1 MLQHLI
7 TWAFQLSILATAFG
21 FGLKAATEDV
31 QDLIR
36 RPALLGRSLLAIF
49 VIVPIVAVA
58 LAHAFDF
65 PHAAE
70 IAMIALAIS
79 PLAALMPVN
88 LIRVGRSFSF
98 PAGLIAIV
106 ALMSVVVVPLLVAL
120 VGRFLGWSSPVSP
133 LRAAGVVAAI
143 VLLPLVAGMVV
154 RALRPVLADRIELP
168 ASLIGT
174 VVLRLATLAL
184 LLTSLHAIWALIVNG
199 TVIAIAVV
207 VVVGFAAGHVLGG
220 PHPNGRTVLA
230 LAGGFRHPAVA
241 LATAG
246 QVRRSRILP
255 LRSCCT
261 CCSATSSACRTRS
274 GDNAA
279 EVRSPMPRRRP
290 LFWMRARRQSTTSGR
305 DARRRTISLPGSSRT
320 RPAARPCRRRPMAAM
335 PPRGIRTGSL
345 LVPLEGRLFRSW

>member
-21 FGLKAATEDV
+21 FGLKATTEDM

-79 PLAALMPVN
+79 PLAALVPVN
-88 LIRVGRSFSF
+88 MIKVSRRFSF
-98 PAGLIAIV
+98 PAGLMAMV
-106 ALMSVVVVPLLVAL
+106 ALLSVVVVPLLVAL
-120 VGRFLGWSSPVSP
+120 VGRFLGWSSLVSP
-133 LRAAGVVAAI
+133 LRAAGMVAAI

-168 ASLIGT
+168 TSLVGT
-174 VVLRLATLAL
+174 IVLRLATLAL

-207 VVVGFAAGHVLGG
+207 VAVGFAAGHVLGG
-220 PHPNGRTVLA
+220 PHTDGRTVLA

-241 LATAG
+241 LAIAAASSEPHFTAAIVLYLLLG
-246 QVRRSRILP
+246 DIVGLPYTIWRQRSRGSLTYAEAAAIILDAREKAVDD
-255 LRSCCT
+255 LRAGRAAPYYLAPSIEPNPSS
-261 CCSATSSACRTRS
+261 SATLPSSANG
-274 GDNAA
+274 GDSAKGDQN
-279 EVRSPMPRRRP
+279 R
-290 LFWMRARRQSTTSGR
+290 
-305 DARRRTISLPGSSRT
+305 
-320 RPAARPCRRRPMAAM
+320 
-335 PPRGIRTGSL
+335 
-345 LVPLEGRLFRSW
+345 

>member
-21 FGLKAATEDV
+21 FGLKATTEDV

-65 PHAAE
+65 PHTAE

-88 LIRVGRSFSF
+88 LIRLGRSFSF
-98 PAGLIAIV
+98 PAGLMATV

-120 VGRFLGWSSPVSP
+120 VGRFLGWSSLVSP

-168 ASLIGT
+168 ASLVGA

-199 TVIAIAVV
+199 TVIAIAFV
-207 VVVGFAAGHVLGG
+207 VVVGFTAGHVLGG
-220 PHPNGRTVLA
+220 SHPNGRTVLA
-230 LAGGFRHPAVA
+230 LAAGFRHPAVA
-241 LATAG
+241 LAIAAASSSEPYFAAAIVLYLLLG
-246 QVRRSRILP
+246 DIVGLP
-255 LRSCCT
+255 YTIWRQ
-261 CCSATSSACRTRS
+261 
-274 GDNAA
+274 
-279 EVRSPMPRRRP
+279 RRRGSLTYAEAAAIILDAREKAVDDLRAGRAGPYSLAP
-290 LFWMRARRQSTTSGR
+290 LFETNRATLASSDSGSGATK
-305 DARRRTISLPGSSRT
+305 DATH
-320 RPAARPCRRRPMAAM
+320 
-335 PPRGIRTGSL
+335 
-345 LVPLEGRLFRSW
+345 RS

>member
-7 TWAFQLSILATAFG
+7 TWAFQLSIMAMAFG
-21 FGLKAATEDV
+21 FGLKATTEDV

-49 VIVPIVAVA
+49 VIVPILAVA

-79 PLAALMPVN
+79 PLAALIPVN
-88 LIRVGRSFSF
+88 LIKVGRSFSF
-98 PAGLIAIV
+98 PAGLMAMV
-106 ALMSVVVVPLLVAL
+106 ALLSVVVFPLLVAL
-120 VGRFLGWSSPVSP
+120 IGRFLGRSSLVSP
-133 LRAAGVVAAI
+133 LRAAGVVAAV

-168 ASLIGT
+168 ASLVGT

-184 LLTSLHAIWALIVNG
+184 LLTSVHAIWALIVNG

-241 LATAG
+241 LAIA
-246 QVRRSRILP
+246 
-255 LRSCCT
+255 
-261 CCSATSSACRTRS
+261 AANSSEPHF
-274 GDNAA
+274 AA
-279 EVRSPMPRRRP
+279 ADRKSV
-290 LFWMRARRQSTTSGR
+290 
-305 DARRRTISLPGSSRT
+305 
-320 RPAARPCRRRPMAAM
+320 
-335 PPRGIRTGSL
+335 
-345 LVPLEGRLFRSW
+345 V

>member
-21 FGLKAATEDV
+21 FGLKAMPEDV

-79 PLAALMPVN
+79 PLAALIPVN
-88 LIRVGRSFSF
+88 LIKIGRNFSF
-98 PAGLIAIV
+98 PAGLMAMV
-106 ALMSVVVVPLLVAL
+106 ALLSVVVVPLLVAL
-120 VGRFLGWSSPVSP
+120 VGRSLGWSSLVSP

-143 VLLPLVAGMVV
+143 VLLPLVAGMVI

-168 ASLIGT
+168 ASLAGT

-184 LLTSLHAIWALIVNG
+184 LLTSLHAIWTLIVNG

-220 PHPNGRTVLA
+220 LIRMDGPFSPS
-230 LAGGFRHPAVA
+230 PVA
-241 LATAG
+241 
-246 QVRRSRILP
+246 
-255 LRSCCT
+255 
-261 CCSATSSACRTRS
+261 SATLP
-274 GDNAA
+274 
-279 EVRSPMPRRRP
+279 SP
-290 LFWMRARRQSTTSGR
+290 
-305 DARRRTISLPGSSRT
+305 LP
-320 RPAARPCRRRPMAAM
+320 
-335 PPRGIRTGSL
+335 
-345 LVPLEGRLFRSW
+345 

>member
-21 FGLKAATEDV
+21 FGLKATTEDV

-36 RPALLGRSLLAIF
+36 RPALFGRSLLAIF

-79 PLAALMPVN
+79 PLAALIPVN
-88 LIRVGRSFSF
+88 LIKVGRRFSF
-98 PAGLIAIV
+98 PAGLMAMV
-106 ALMSVVVVPLLVAL
+106 ALLSVVVVPLLVAL
-120 VGRFLGWSSPVSP
+120 IGRFLGWSSLVSP

-168 ASLIGT
+168 ASLVGT

-207 VVVGFAAGHVLGG
+207 VLVGFAAGHVLGG

-241 LATAG
+241 LATAAASSSEPDFAAAIVLYLLLG
-246 QVRRSRILP
+246 DIVGLPYTIWRQRSRGPPGGTRGAVLS
-255 LRSCCT
+255 RSLD
-261 CCSATSSACRTRS
+261 R
-274 GDNAA
+274 A
-279 EVRSPMPRRRP
+279 EPVQQRDLAVVGQRRRC
-290 LFWMRARRQSTTSGR
+290 RQGGSEQVVY
-305 DARRRTISLPGSSRT
+305 SSRW
-320 RPAARPCRRRPMAAM
+320 RA
-335 PPRGIRTGSL
+335 G
-345 LVPLEGRLFRSW
+345 

>member
-21 FGLKAATEDV
+21 FGLKATTEDV

-36 RPALLGRSLLAIF
+36 RPALLGRSLVAIF
-49 VIVPIVAVA
+49 VIVPIVAVG

-79 PLAALMPVN
+79 PLAALIPN
-88 LIRVGRSFSF
+88 KLIKVGPSVSF
-98 PAGLIAIV
+98 PPGLLAMV
-106 ALMSVVVVPLLVAL
+106 ALLSVAVVPLLVSL
-120 VGRFLGWSSPVSP
+120 VGPFLGWSSLVSP

-154 RALRPVLADRIELP
+154 RALRPVLADRLELP
-168 ASLIGT
+168 ASLTGT

-184 LLTSLHAIWALIVNG
+184 LLTSLHAIWTLIVNG

-220 PHPNGRTVLA
+220 PHPNGRTILA
-230 LAGGFRHPAVA
+230 LASGFRHPAVA

-246 QVRRSRILP
+246 ASSSEPHFIAAIVLYLLLGDIVGLPYTIWRQRSRGSLTDAEAATIILDAREKAVDD
-255 LRSCCT
+255 LRAGRPAPYYLAPSNPSS
-261 CCSATSSACRTRS
+261 SATLPSANGGGS
-274 GDNAA
+274 AK
-279 EVRSPMPRRRP
+279 
-290 LFWMRARRQSTTSGR
+290 R
-305 DARRRTISLPGSSRT
+305 DQNR
-320 RPAARPCRRRPMAAM
+320 
-335 PPRGIRTGSL
+335 
-345 LVPLEGRLFRSW
+345 

>member
-7 TWAFQLSILATAFG
+7 TWVFQLSILATAFS
-21 FGLKAATEDV
+21 FGLKATTEDV

-79 PLAALMPVN
+79 PLATLIPVN
-88 LIRVGRSFSF
+88 LIKVGRRFSF
-98 PAGLIAIV
+98 PAGLMAMV
-106 ALMSVVVVPLLVAL
+106 ALLSVVVVPLLVAL
-120 VGRFLGWSSPVSP
+120 VGRFLGWSLVSP

-168 ASLIGT
+168 TSLVGT
-174 VVLRLATLAL
+174 IVLRLATLAL
-184 LLTSLHAIWALIVNG
+184 LLTSLHAILALIVNG

-207 VVVGFAAGHVLGG
+207 VAVGFAAGHVLGG
-220 PHPNGRTVLA
+220 PHPDGRTVLA

-241 LATAG
+241 LATAAASSSEPHFTAAIVLYLLFG
-246 QVRRSRILP
+246 DIVGLPYTIWRQRSRGSLTYAEAAAIILDAREKAVDD
-255 LRSCCT
+255 LRAGRAAPYYLAPSIEPNPSS
-261 CCSATSSACRTRS
+261 SATLPSSANG
-274 GDNAA
+274 GDSAKGDEN
-279 EVRSPMPRRRP
+279 R
-290 LFWMRARRQSTTSGR
+290 
-305 DARRRTISLPGSSRT
+305 
-320 RPAARPCRRRPMAAM
+320 
-335 PPRGIRTGSL
+335 
-345 LVPLEGRLFRSW
+345 

>member
-21 FGLKAATEDV
+21 FGLKATTEDV

-79 PLAALMPVN
+79 PLAALVPVN
-88 LIRVGRSFSF
+88 LIKVGRSFSF
-98 PAGLIAIV
+98 PAGLMAMV
-106 ALMSVVVVPLLVAL
+106 ALLSVAVVPLLVAL
-120 VGRFLGWSSPVSP
+120 VGRFLGWSSLVSP
-133 LRAAGVVAAI
+133 LRAAGVVAVI

-168 ASLIGT
+168 ASLAGT

-230 LAGGFRHPAVA
+230 TLPSPFTAAASQADDVA
-241 LATAG
+241 EQYSTIAAAKCGSDARILISSTAPSCNSPPIHKTAG
-246 QVRRSRILP
+246 FVLPSREGQFP
-255 LRSCCT
+255 LGNFSGGGMEAGVT
-261 CCSATSSACRTRS
+261 SANRGSSA
-274 GDNAA
+274 
-279 EVRSPMPRRRP
+279 PH
-290 LFWMRARRQSTTSGR
+290 
-305 DARRRTISLPGSSRT
+305 
-320 RPAARPCRRRPMAAM
+320 
-335 PPRGIRTGSL
+335 L
-345 LVPLEGRLFRSW
+345 L

>member
-7 TWAFQLSILATAFG
+7 TWVFQLSILATAFS
-21 FGLKAATEDV
+21 FGLKATTEDV

-79 PLAALMPVN
+79 PLAVLIPVN
-88 LIRVGRSFSF
+88 LIKVGRRFSF
-98 PAGLIAIV
+98 PAGLMAMV
-106 ALMSVVVVPLLVAL
+106 ALLSVVVVPLLVAL
-120 VGRFLGWSSPVSP
+120 VGRFLGWSLVSP

-168 ASLIGT
+168 TSLVGT
-174 VVLRLATLAL
+174 IVLRLATLAL
-184 LLTSLHAIWALIVNG
+184 LLTSLHAILALIVNG
-199 TVIAIAVV
+199 TVIAID
-207 VVVGFAAGHVLGG
+207 
-220 PHPNGRTVLA
+220 
-230 LAGGFRHPAVA
+230 
-241 LATAG
+241 
-246 QVRRSRILP
+246 
-255 LRSCCT
+255 
-261 CCSATSSACRTRS
+261 

-279 EVRSPMPRRRP
+279 EVRSRMLRRRP
-290 LFWMRARRQSTTSGR
+290 SFWMRARRQSTTSGR
-305 DARRRTISLPGSSRT
+305 DARRRTISLPRSSRT
-320 RPAARPCRRRPMAAM
+320 RPAARPCRRRPTAAI
-335 PPRGIRTGSL
+335 PPRGMRTGSL
-345 LVPLEGRLFRSW
+345 LVPPEGGLFRSW